1 MALKCGIQIIKSLWL
16 IFISFQLLDTLSEE
30 AKSVLGNKKKKTGDN
45 SSDSNAIT
53 ITLDFKRYVFDK
65 SMAQ

>member
-1 MALKCGIQIIKSLWL
+1 MFPFLPFYI
-16 IFISFQLLDTLSEE
+16 DTLSEE